1 MRLQVQQLQEKLAQK
16 ASTISRLQD
25 ELQAAQAVAQQREVA
40 LHEATASHET
50 AVQVRG
56 VVLQRSLLISSLLS
70 QSHHLICS
78 RVYDGCWLP
87 QSLKG

>member
-56 VVLQRSLLISSLLS
+56 VVLQRSLSVVFCRNHIISSAAAFTMG
-70 QSHHLICS
+70 
-78 RVYDGCWLP
+78 VG
-87 QSLKG
+87 